1 MKLRVRQLANDQWIL
16 EARRWH
22 QFAWRGA
29 RIDRSQTTPC
39 AAAAGVFDLPRLAIE
54 APDSIHYPLTWHSSK
69 DSAIAAFK
77 DARALLGA

>member
-1 MKLRVRQLANDQWIL
+1 
-16 EARRWH
+16 
-22 QFAWRGA
+22 
-29 RIDRSQTTPC
+29 
-39 AAAAGVFDLPRLAIE
+39 LPRLAIE